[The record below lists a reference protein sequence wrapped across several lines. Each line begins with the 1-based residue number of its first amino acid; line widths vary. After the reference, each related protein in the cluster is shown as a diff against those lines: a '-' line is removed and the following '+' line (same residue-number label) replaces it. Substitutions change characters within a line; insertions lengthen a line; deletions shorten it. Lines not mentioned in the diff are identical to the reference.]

1 MRSRARWVT
10 LFVALSFACGA
21 PVHAQQTA
29 PRRLTL
35 REAISLALKQ
45 NLSVRVASAQVEE
58 LEGTRERRGA
68 SLLPHV
74 NGNSLAN
81 RENID
86 LRAMGISFPTIP
98 PIMGITFPTIPAVVG
113 PFAHYDF
120 RLSAS
125 QSLIDRHSYHNWKA
139 SEKQEEAAKL
149 DYQDARDLVI
159 RQGAGLYLD
168 AQASAAE
175 AAAAESRV
183 TTSETLEKLARDQ
196 HAQGLATAVDVV
208 RAQVQLARD
217 QQNLLVARNTYQT
230 SLLVLAHFL
239 GLSPGAPLD
248 LAEPLKFHHVE
259 STDADQ
265 ALHSALEA
273 RSDYAA
279 LFKQR
284 DSIVEQLKAS
294 RARYLPTLSV
304 NGDYGAIGRTFASM
318 AGTGEIQGTLTV
330 TLFDRDRAGE
340 KTELQSQLK
349 RLNAQIDD
357 LNREIEQ
364 ELRKAV
370 LDLESTENQVTV
382 TEAALHLAEREL
394 SLAQDRF
401 RNGMTDNIEVVT
413 AQASLASA
421 QDDRIMALAR
431 HADAVMALVRSL
443 GGTEKIY
450 QTYLA
455 EP

>member
-1 MRSRARWVT
+1 MRSRAGWVA
-10 LFVALSFACGA
+10 LFVALTYMGGA
-21 PVHAQQTA
+21 PVDAQHPA
-29 PRRLTL
+29 ARRLTL
-35 REAISLALKQ
+35 NDAIGLALKQ
-45 NLSVRVASAQVEE
+45 NLSVRVASTQVEE
-58 LEGTRERRGA
+58 MEGTRGRRRA

-74 NGNSLAN
+74 NGDALAN
-81 RENID
+81 RQNID
-86 LRAMGISFPTIP
+86 LAALGISFP
-98 PIMGITFPTIPAVVG
+98 GVPTVVG
-113 PFAHYDF
+113 PFGHYDF

-125 QSLIDRHSYHNWKA
+125 QSLIDRHAYHNWKA
-139 SEKQEEAAKL
+139 SEMQEDAAKL
-149 DYQDARDLVI
+149 DYQDARDLII
-159 RQGAGLYLD
+159 RQAAGLYLNS
-168 AQASAAE
+168 QASAAE
-175 AAAAESRV
+175 VEAGESRV
-183 TTSETLEKLARDQ
+183 TTSQTLEKLARDQ
-196 HAQGLATAVDVV
+196 HTQGLATAVDEV

-230 SLLVLAHFL
+230 SLLVLARFL

-259 STDADQ
+259 SADADQ
-265 ALHSALEA
+265 ALHTALEA

-279 LFKQR
+279 LLKQR
-284 DSIVEQLKAS
+284 DSLDEQLKAS
-294 RARYLPTLSV
+294 RARYLPTLLV
-304 NGDYGAIGRTFASM
+304 NGDYGAIGRGFGSM

-340 KTELQSQLK
+340 KTELQSQVK

-357 LNREIEQ
+357 LNRQIEQ
-364 ELRKAV
+364 ELRQAI

-382 TEAALHLAEREL
+382 TEAALHLAEREM

-401 RNGMTDNIEVVT
+401 RNGVTDNIEVVT
-413 AQASLASA
+413 AQSSLASA

-431 HADAVMALVRSL
+431 HADAVMALARSL

-450 QTYLA
+450 QTYRS

>member
-1 MRSRARWVT
+1 
-10 LFVALSFACGA
+10 LFVALSFAGGA
-21 PVHAQQTA
+21 AVDAQQTA

-35 REAISLALKQ
+35 RDAIGLALKQ
-45 NLSVRVASAQVEE
+45 NLSVRVASAQVGE
-58 LEGTRERRGA
+58 LEGTRERRRA
-68 SLLPHV
+68 SLLPHIT
-74 NGNSLAN
+74 GNALAN

-86 LRAMGISFPTIP
+86 LGAMGISFPTV
-98 PIMGITFPTIPAVVG
+98 PTVVG

-139 SEKQEEAAKL
+139 SEKQEEAAQL

-159 RQGAGLYLD
+159 RQAAGLYLD

-175 AAAAESRV
+175 VAAAETRV

-196 HAQGLATAVDVV
+196 HAQGLATAVDEV

-259 STDADQ
+259 SADADQ
-265 ALHSALEA
+265 TLHSALEA

-284 DSIVEQLKAS
+284 ESLVEQLKAS

-304 NGDYGAIGRTFASM
+304 NGDYGAIGRGFGSIVE
-318 AGTGEIQGTLTV
+318 TGQIQGTLTV

-340 KTELQSQLK
+340 KTEIQSRLN

-364 ELRKAV
+364 ELRKAL

-401 RNGMTDNIEVVT
+401 RNGVTDNIEVVT
-413 AQASLASA
+413 AQASLASS
-421 QDDRIMALAR
+421 QDDRILALAR
-431 HADAVMALVRSL
+431 HADAVMALARSL

>member
-1 MRSRARWVT
+1 MRSRTWWVT
-10 LFVALSFACGA
+10 LFVTLFLAGGA
-21 PVHAQQTA
+21 SVDAQQTA

-35 REAISLALKQ
+35 REAIGLALKQ
-45 NLSVRVASAQVEE
+45 NLSVRVASTQVEE
-58 LEGTRERRGA
+58 LEGTRARRRA

-74 NGNSLAN
+74 NGDALAN

-98 PIMGITFPTIPAVVG
+98 PIMGISFPTIPAVVG

-149 DYQDARDLVI
+149 NYQDERDLVI
-159 RQGAGLYLD
+159 RQAAGLYLD
-168 AQASAAE
+168 SQASAAE
-175 AAAAESRV
+175 VEAAESRV
-183 TTSETLEKLARDQ
+183 TTSQTLEKLARDQ

-239 GLSPGAPLD
+239 GLRPGAPLD

-259 STDADQ
+259 SADADQ
-265 ALHSALEA
+265 ALHTALQS

-279 LFKQR
+279 LLKQR
-284 DSIVEQLKAS
+284 DSLVEQLKAS
-294 RARYLPTLSV
+294 RARYFPTLSV
-304 NGDYGAIGRTFASM
+304 NGDYGAIGRTFGSM

-340 KTELQSQLK
+340 KTELQSQSK

-357 LNREIEQ
+357 LSHEIEQ
-364 ELRKAV
+364 ELRTAL

-394 SLAQDRF
+394 TLAQDRF
-401 RNGMTDNIEVVT
+401 RNGVTDNIEVVT
-413 AQASLASA
+413 AQATLASS

-443 GGTEKIY
+443 GGSEKIY